1 VTAHTDAD
9 LLAAVEQS
17 PQAAARRDR
26 SGWVGLFTDDA
37 SVEDP
42 VGSMPHRGPEAIGL
56 FFDTFIAPR
65 DITFHPHADIVCGST
80 VIRDVTLEVR
90 MGPAVS
96 IDVAAILRYALVDVG
111 GELKIRELQAFW
123 ELPPMLWRF
132 ARRGVPAVPV
142 ALGLSR
148 AMLVNQRPRGVAG
161 FLTGLHR
168 PARRHRREVDT
179 LLSALTGGDQLAGRR
194 MLGAG
199 SRVTAGDGDP
209 IGVDALGARLVGA
222 RVASRI
228 TAGFTTAVSL
238 RGADGP
244 AVVLIDTD
252 PWTVRL
258 FAAGADPDQSRA

>member
-17 PQAAARRDR
+17 PRAAASRDR
-26 SGWVGLFTDDA
+26 SGWVGLFTDDG

-42 VGSMPHRGPEAIGL
+42 VGSVPHRGHEAIGL

-65 DITFHPHADIVCGST
+65 DITFHPHADIVCGAT

-90 MGPAVS
+90 MGPGVS
-96 IDVAAILRYALVDVG
+96 IDVPAILRYALADVG
-111 GELKIRELQAFW
+111 GELKIKELQAFW

-168 PARRHRREVDT
+168 PARRHRSEVDS
-179 LLSALTGGDQLAGRR
+179 LLQALIGGDQLAGRR
-194 MLGAG
+194 ILGTG
-199 SRVTAGDGDP
+199 SRVTAGDGEP
-209 IGVDALGARLVGA
+209 IGIDALGARLVGA
-222 RVASRI
+222 KVASRI

-238 RGADGP
+238 RGPDGP
-244 AVVLIDTD
+244 AVLLIDTD

-258 FAAGADPDQSRA
+258 FTAGADDAQSRA